1 MPQNRSITRQCAG
14 RDVVALIPAAGSG
27 SRIAPIP
34 GSKEVFPIGFAN
46 VDGDKPEV
54 KVVSQYLFDRMVA
67 GGVGQGIIVLRDGK
81 WDIPAYF
88 GEGEPAGMKLS
99 YVVVGQTLG
108 PPDTLDRA
116 HAFVQHNV
124 VAFGFPDI
132 MLGPPDAFDQLLT
145 RMDVGDADVVLGL
158 YDVVDPRQSDM
169 VELDEENRVLG
180 IHLKDATSM
189 LPHCWACAVWGPEF
203 TEFMH
208 SAVQEHRDNTAGSF
222 GTIDAGGDL
231 PMGLVLRQAVEAKL
245 KVVGIPFEGQHWT
258 DVGSPRDLLRM
269 AAELRG
275 Q

>member
-1 MPQNRSITRQCAG
+1 MPQKPSTTRQCAG

-34 GSKEVFPIGFAN
+34 GSKEVFPIGFSN
-46 VDGDKPEV
+46 VEGDKPVV
-54 KVVSQYLFDRMVA
+54 KVISQYLFDRMVA
-67 GGVGQGIIVLRDGK
+67 GGVGQGIIVLRSGK

-116 HAFVQHNV
+116 YAFVRHSV

-132 MLGPPDAFDQLLT
+132 MLDPPNVFDQLLT
-145 RMDVGDADVVLGL
+145 RMDVGDADVVLGM
-158 YDVVDPRQSDM
+158 YDVVDPHQGDI
-169 VELDEENRVLG
+169 VELDEENRVLD
-180 IHLKDATSM
+180 IHLKAATSI
-189 LPHCWACAVWGPEF
+189 LPHCWGCAVWGPAF

-208 SAVQEHRDNTAGSF
+208 DAVQEHRNHTAGSF

-231 PMGLVLRQAVEAKL
+231 PMGLIFKQAVEANL
-245 KVVGIPFEGQHWT
+245 KVVGVPFEGQHWT
-258 DVGSPRDLLRM
+258 DVGSPRSLLRM
-269 AAELRG
+269 AGRLRS

>member
-1 MPQNRSITRQCAG
+1 MPHKPSTTRQCTG

-27 SRIAPIP
+27 TRIAPIP

-46 VDGDKPEV
+46 VEGDKPQV

-88 GEGEPAGMKLS
+88 GDGEPAGMKLC

-116 HAFVQHNV
+116 YAFVRHNV
-124 VAFGFPDI
+124 IAFGFPDI
-132 MLGPPDAFDQLLT
+132 ILGPPDVFDRLLR
-145 RMDVGDADVVLGL
+145 RMHDGDVDVVLGL
-158 YDVVDPRQSDM
+158 YDVADPHQSDF
-169 VELDEENRVLG
+169 VELDEEYHVLD
-180 IHLKDATSM
+180 IHLKDATST
-189 LPHCWACAVWGPEF
+189 LPHCWGCAVWGPAF

-208 SAVQEHRDNTAGSF
+208 DAVQEHRDSTAGSF

-231 PMGLVLRQAVEAKL
+231 PMGQVFKQAVSAGL
-245 KVVGIPFEGQHWT
+245 KVVGLPFEGQHWT
-258 DVGSPRDLLRM
+258 DVGNPRSLLRM
-269 AAELRG
+269 AEKLRS

>member
-1 MPQNRSITRQCAG
+1 M
-14 RDVVALIPAAGSG
+14 VALIPAAGSG
-27 SRIAPIP
+27 TRIAPIP
-34 GSKEVFPIGFAN
+34 GSKEVFPIGFSRIES
-46 VDGDKPEV
+46 DKPEV
-54 KVVSQYLFDRMVA
+54 KVISQYLFDRMTA
-67 GGVGQGIIVLRDGK
+67 GGVGQGIVVLRTGK

-88 GEGEPAGMKLS
+88 GEGEPAGMNLS

-116 HAFVQHNV
+116 YAFVRHNV

-132 MLGPPDAFDQLLT
+132 LLEPPDVFDQLLT

-158 YDVVDPRQSDM
+158 YDVVDPHQSDI
-169 VELDEENRVLG
+169 VELDGENRVLD
-180 IHLKDATSM
+180 IHLKDPTSV
-189 LPHCWACAVWGPEF
+189 LPHCWGCAVWGPAF

-208 SAVQEHRDNTAGSF
+208 RVVQEHRDHTADSF

-231 PMGLVLRQAVEAKL
+231 PMGLIFKQAVAANL
-245 KVVGIPFEGQHWT
+245 KVVGVPFKGQHWT

-269 AAELRG
+269 AQKLRS

>member
-1 MPQNRSITRQCAG
+1 MPQKPSTTRQCAG

-34 GSKEVFPIGFAN
+34 GSKEVFPIGFSN
-46 VDGDKPEV
+46 VEGDKPVV
-54 KVVSQYLFDRMVA
+54 KVISQYLFDRMVA
-67 GGVGQGIIVLRDGK
+67 GGVGQGIIVLRSGK

-116 HAFVQHNV
+116 YAFVRHSV

-132 MLGPPDAFDQLLT
+132 MLDPPNVFDQLLT
-145 RMDVGDADVVLGL
+145 RMDVGDADVVLGM
-158 YDVVDPRQSDM
+158 YDVVDPHQSDI
-169 VELDEENRVLG
+169 VELDEENRVLD
-180 IHLKDATSM
+180 IHLKAATSI
-189 LPHCWACAVWGPEF
+189 LPHCWGCAVWGPAF

-208 SAVQEHRDNTAGSF
+208 DAVQEHRNHTAGSF

-231 PMGLVLRQAVEAKL
+231 PMGLIFKQAVEANL
-245 KVVGIPFEGQHWT
+245 KVVGVPFEGQHWT
-258 DVGSPRDLLRM
+258 DVGSPRSLLRM
-269 AAELRG
+269 AGRLRS

>member
-1 MPQNRSITRQCAG
+1 
-14 RDVVALIPAAGSG
+14 LIPAAGRG
-27 SRIAPIP
+27 TRIAPIP

-46 VDGDKPEV
+46 VEGDKPEV

-67 GGVGQGIIVLRDGK
+67 GGVGHGIIVLRDGK

-116 HAFVQHNV
+116 RAFVRHNV
-124 VAFGFPDI
+124 VTFGFPDI
-132 MLGPPDAFDQLLT
+132 MLGPPDVFDRLLT
-145 RMDVGDADVVLGL
+145 RMDVGDVDVVLGL
-158 YDVVDPRQSDM
+158 YDVTNRHQSDI
-169 VELDEENRVLG
+169 VELDENNRVLG
-180 IHLKDATSM
+180 IYLKDATST
-189 LPHCWACAVWGPEF
+189 LPHCWACAVWGPAF

-208 SAVQEHRDNTAGSF
+208 NAVQEHRDHTAASF
-222 GTIDAGGDL
+222 GSIDAGGDL
-231 PMGLVLRQAVEAKL
+231 PMGLVFKQAVESSL
-245 KVVGIPFEGQHWT
+245 KVVGVPFKGEHWT

-269 AAELRG
+269 AERLRG